1 MINKEHYIKI
11 QQQVSEQQALLV
23 AVSKFKTVEDI
34 KALYDLGHRDFGE
47 NYVQELMD
55 KQAYFEALGI
65 QDIRWH
71 FIGHLQT
78 NKVKYIAGFVHMIH
92 GVDSVKL
99 MNEINKQA
107 AKHQRI
113 VPILLQMHIAQE
125 ETKFGMDSTEAFELC
140 EIYHANQDTYQHISI
155 NGVMGMASFSD
166 DMNVVKAEFDSLV
179 SVHELLQK
187 QFFLATPHFTTIS
200 MGMSGDY
207 ELALACGSTLVRV
220 GSLIFGNRS

>member
-1 MINKEHYIKI
+1 MINQENYIKI
-11 QQQVSEQQALLV
+11 QAQVTDKNALLV

-55 KQAYFEALGI
+55 KQAYFEGLGI

-125 ETKFGMDSTEAFELC
+125 ETKFGMDSTEAYELC
-140 EIYHANQDTYQHISI
+140 EIYHANKATYEHISI

-166 DMNVVKAEFDSLV
+166 DMNVVKAEFESLV

-187 QFFLATPHFTTIS
+187 QFFLSAPNFTTIS

-207 ELALACGSTLVRV
+207 ELALSCGSTLVRV
-220 GSLIFGNRS
+220 GSLIFGNRN